1 MARTTDSPPKRLR
14 QLRYHGH
21 KSKPEAS
28 LIHQY
33 AEIGAPPEDLARLW
47 ERNAKIALQIEDIT
61 GAFLPDANGGLV
73 WQPMPADFVDIST
86 QALRRAFAHFKLDP
100 ADPLHWRLL
109 LNYFVYV
116 EFGQKPKR
124 RPGRSK
130 KWTDQIIETLRIEL
144 EAKRLDKTPAT
155 RAGKRLAND
164 KASAFYSSAVGTN
177 AGKEALRK
185 KIGIVRKTMARKTR
199 TK

>member
-1 MARTTDSPPKRLR
+1 M
-14 QLRYHGH
+14 
-21 KSKPEAS
+21 
-28 LIHQY
+28 
-33 AEIGAPPEDLARLW
+33 ARLW

-116 EFGQKPKR
+116 EFGEKPKR

-130 KWTDQIIETLRIEL
+130 KWTEEIIEKLKIEL
-144 EAKRLDKTPAT
+144 EIKRLDKIPAT
-155 RAGKRLAND
+155 RAGKRLASD
-164 KASAFYSSAVGTN
+164 KTSAFYSPAVGAN

-185 KIGIVRKTMARKTR
+185 KIGIVRKTKAKKRG